1 VKHLEKFAIG
11 FVGHLMRVGGLLL
24 IGLHGGHTQ
33 KYEAGLRQVTT
44 SS

>member
-1 VKHLEKFAIG
+1 MKHLEKFAIG
-11 FVGHLMRVGGLLL
+11 FVGHLIGVGGLFL
-24 IGLHGGHTQ
+24 IGVHGGYTQ